1 MADEL
6 AIRFNRGE
14 LMLISAALA
23 TQSDD
28 ESKILA
34 IEIYKALNEEATDE
48 APAQVFVPTLEPA
61 AEQPKP
67 TPGPDEDFVLRVGP
81 EQASFSDGSVVLR
94 QRMSLHPIFGKINT
108 AILQPD
114 VFRSIFA
121 VETTIKECERR
132 LKDPEYLNQSPDGV
146 PGDVTARVRG
156 QLAGTMK
163 LPNA

>member
-1 MADEL
+1 MSDEI
-6 AIRFNRGE
+6 AVRFNRAE

-34 IEIYKALNEEATDE
+34 IEIYKALNEEAVEE
-48 APAQVFVPTLEPA
+48 APAEVVAPPPPA
-61 AEQPKP
+61 PKKA
-67 TPGPDEDFVLRVGP
+67 PGPDEDFVLRSGP

-121 VETTIKECERR
+121 VETTIAECESR
-132 LKDPEYLNQSPDGV
+132 LRNPEFLNQSPDGV
-146 PGDVTARVRG
+146 PGDVTARVRS
-156 QLAGTMK
+156 QQAGART
-163 LPNA
+163 LPTEAK